1 MRALARVFDERSGLD
16 VPALLVKAPELLTHD
31 VAEVTRATVALKR
44 CAPELTGAA
53 ITRAAG
59 LLCCDVDDVAAA
71 RTRMALHLGEHN
83 ARERVAAKPEEL
95 LEATIAPL
103 PRAKTDASPRRSDAR
118 EREFARTSLSSG
130 VL

>member
-16 VPALLVKAPELLTHD
+16 VPALLAKAPELLTRD

-53 ITRAAG
+53 ITRAAQ

-71 RTRMALHLGEHN
+71 RTRMALDLGEDR
-83 ARERVAAKPEEL
+83 ARKRVATNPEEL
-95 LEATIAPL
+95 LEATLAL
-103 PRAKTDASPRRSDAR
+103 SAAR
-118 EREFARTSLSSG
+118 EDQREPATERR
-130 VL
+130 